1 MFPPIRP
8 RPIIPSCICLSL
20 LEMDARDAAAAL
32 LQRREVARCLGADQ
46 LREAERLIRDRQLVA
61 GLVDDLQEDTGRRPT
76 FVQLARRVEVP
87 RAEAERDDAAG
98 RLTSFL

>member
-32 LQRREVARCLGADQ
+32 LQRREVARGLRADQ
-46 LREAERLIRDRQLVA
+46 LREAERLIRDRQLVT
-61 GLVDDLQEDTGRRPT
+61 GLVDDLQEEPRRRAAL
-76 FVQLARRVEVP
+76 VQLARRVQIA
-87 RAEAERDDAAG
+87 RAEAVRDDAA
-98 RLTSFL
+98 RLTSS